1 MPGSLSRKVLNAA
14 LFLYLV
20 THGISVPAGAE
31 PGELARYAWAF
42 TFGWLRLRS

>member
-1 MPGSLSRKVLNAA
+1 MLGKLLNTA

-20 THGISVPAGAE
+20 THGIAVPAGAE
-31 PGELARYAWAF
+31 PGDLAPCAWAF